1 MIPTTELEA
10 RHGIPGCSYSI
21 HRSSIEDLDEGK
33 AAGPPIQFAR
43 VGDRVLHQWHCNDSQ
58 YWSSLRD
65 SGFQSIFQRCLA
77 CWSIIAM
84 WRMASERKPMSSTTK
99 GSLSTILSR
108 RYFWSDWGGYRCPV
122 DPILITG
129 IRYSADLQRAYA
141 ESSVSNVLI
150 GL

>member
-58 YWSSLRD
+58 Y
-65 SGFQSIFQRCLA
+65 
-77 CWSIIAM
+77 
-84 WRMASERKPMSSTTK
+84 
-99 GSLSTILSR
+99 
-108 RYFWSDWGGYRCPV
+108 
-122 DPILITG
+122 
-129 IRYSADLQRAYA
+129 
-141 ESSVSNVLI
+141 
-150 GL
+150 